1 MIRASASR
9 IVLVPRE
16 KSHNSKV
23 QRVPLTLTYRDLC
36 QELYCHIVH
45 ALRLPWSVRTTLA
58 FRIFM
63 IRLLLAR
70 TLIVAPIFQNLWSEA
85 NHSDSQKTL
94 KKNNYKNSFIHTK

>member
-9 IVLVPRE
+9 IVLVTRE

-23 QRVPLTLTYRDLC
+23 QRVTFRNLC

-58 FRIFM
+58 LVLRILM
-63 IRLLLAR
+63 IRILLAR

-85 NHSDSQKTL
+85 NLSDSQKTF
-94 KKNNYKNSFIHTK
+94 KKIIIKIL